1 MQLFYWVTKT
11 RHHCCPILP
20 DSFWPTYGQ
29 LCRSSQTD
37 SVAGGATGN
46 CSLPPVSPK
55 PCKNIGGPAVSGLNP
70 KTFLNY
76 TVIEQSVIDETDNT
90 SIMKVSEGICSRFW
104 NGKGCQVMSM
114 ISQQTAVD
122 EKDGNTDSFRYQVKL
137 STAARACDMSVK
149 QFKQHCESDPL
160 LNPYTLG
167 TAVDAS
173 GRNTKVNYI
182 SWQEVV
188 AWIEQR
194 KVFNSVF
201 QVIYSK
207 G

>member
-1 MQLFYWVTKT
+1 
-11 RHHCCPILP
+11 
-20 DSFWPTYGQ
+20 
-29 LCRSSQTD
+29 
-37 SVAGGATGN
+37 
-46 CSLPPVSPK
+46 
-55 PCKNIGGPAVSGLNP
+55 
-70 KTFLNY
+70 
-76 TVIEQSVIDETDNT
+76 
-90 SIMKVSEGICSRFW
+90 
-104 NGKGCQVMSM
+104 MSK
-114 ISQQTAVD
+114 ISQQTDID
-122 EKDGNTDSFRYQVKL
+122 EKGGDTDSFRHQVKL

-160 LNPYTLG
+160 LNPYNLG

-188 AWIEQR
+188 AWVEQR

-201 QVIYSK
+201 QVIRSK